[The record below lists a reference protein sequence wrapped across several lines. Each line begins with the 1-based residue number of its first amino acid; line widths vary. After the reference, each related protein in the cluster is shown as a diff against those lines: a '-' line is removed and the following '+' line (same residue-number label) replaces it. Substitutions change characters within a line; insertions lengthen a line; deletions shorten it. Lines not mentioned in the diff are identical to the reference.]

1 MEMGMRKQRSVSAL
15 VFLALISAS
24 MATSESE
31 VPFMV
36 VHKKASLSSIKSGVQ
51 RVFVTVDIYNQ
62 GSSSAYDVNLVDDT
76 WNSNL
81 FEIVSGNTSKS
92 WAKLDVGQVL
102 SHWFELKSKKKGLF
116 YGSPAVVT
124 FRVPSKGVLQA
135 YSTPILPLDV
145 LAETIPEK
153 KLDLAKRLVGRFGP
167 QFSVLSIIVTF
178 VYLMVTPSKASKK
191 KR

>member
-1 MEMGMRKQRSVSAL
+1 MEMRMRKQRSVSAL

-31 VPFMV
+31 FPFMV

-102 SHWFELKSKKKGLF
+102 SHSFELKSKTKGLF

-167 QFSVLSIIVTF
+167 QVSVLSIIVTYM
-178 VYLMVTPSKASKK
+178 YLMVTPSKGSKK

>member
-1 MEMGMRKQRSVSAL
+1 MEMRMRKQRSVSAL

-31 VPFMV
+31 FPFMV

-62 GSSSAYDVNLVDDT
+62 GSS
-76 WNSNL
+76 
-81 FEIVSGNTSKS
+81 
-92 WAKLDVGQVL
+92 GQVL
-102 SHWFELKSKKKGLF
+102 SHSFELKSKTKGLF

-153 KLDLAKRLVGRFGP
+153 KLDLRLVGRFGP
-167 QFSVLSIIVTF
+167 QVSVL
-178 VYLMVTPSKASKK
+178 
-191 KR
+191 

>member
-1 MEMGMRKQRSVSAL
+1 MEIGMRKLSSAL
-15 VFLALISAS
+15 ALLSLALISAS
-24 MATSESE
+24 IATTTE

-36 VHKKASLSSIKSGVQ
+36 VHKKASLSSIKSGSQ
-51 RVFVTVDIYNQ
+51 RVSVTIDIYNQ
-62 GSSSAYDVNLVDDT
+62 GPSSAYDINLADDN

-92 WAKLDVGQVL
+92 WEKLDVGQVL
-102 SHWFELKSKKKGLF
+102 SHSFELQTKTKGLF

-145 LAETIPEK
+145 LAESIPEK
-153 KLDLAKRLVGRFGP
+153 KLEWVIQIISFVKIYLIHRL
-167 QFSVLSIIVTF
+167 
-178 VYLMVTPSKASKK
+178 YN
-191 KR
+191 

>member
-1 MEMGMRKQRSVSAL
+1 MEMGMRKLSSVSAL

-24 MATSESE
+24 TTTLESE

-51 RVFVTVDIYNQ
+51 RVFVTIDIHNQ

-81 FEIVSGNTSKS
+81 FGIVSGNTSNS
-92 WAKLDVGQVL
+92 WEKLDVGQVL
-102 SHWFELKSKKKGLF
+102 SHSFELKSKTKGLF

-124 FRVPSKGVLQA
+124 LRVPSKGVIQA

-153 KLDLAKRLVGRFGP
+153 KLDLRLVGRFGS
-167 QFSVLSIIVTF
+167 QVSVISIIVTF
-178 VYLMVTPSKASKK
+178 VYLMVTPSNGSKK

>member
-1 MEMGMRKQRSVSAL
+1 MEMRMRKQRSVSAL

-31 VPFMV
+31 FPFMV

-102 SHWFELKSKKKGLF
+102 SHSFELKSKTKGLF

-167 QFSVLSIIVTF
+167 QVSVLSIIVTF
-178 VYLMVTPSKASKK
+178 MYLMVTPSKGSKK

>member
-1 MEMGMRKQRSVSAL
+1 MRKQRSVSAL

-167 QFSVLSIIVTF
+167 QVSVLSIIVMF

>member
-1 MEMGMRKQRSVSAL
+1 MEIGKRKLSSAL
-15 VFLALISAS
+15 ALIFLALISAS
-24 MATSESE
+24 IATSE

-36 VHKKASLSSIKSGVQ
+36 VHKKASLSSIKSGAQ
-51 RVFVTVDIYNQ
+51 RVSVTVDIYNQ
-62 GSSSAYDVNLVDDT
+62 GSSSAYDVNVADDG
-76 WNSNL
+76 WDSNL

-92 WAKLDVGQVL
+92 WEKLDVGQVL
-102 SHWFELKSKKKGLF
+102 SHSFELQTKTKGLF

-145 LAETIPEK
+145 LAESIPEK
-153 KLDLAKRLVGRFGP
+153 KLEWAKRLVGRFGP
-167 QFSVLSIIVTF
+167 QVSVISIVVTF
-178 VYLMVTPSKASKK
+178 VYLIATPSKGSKK

>member
-1 MEMGMRKQRSVSAL
+1 MDMVSCL
-15 VFLALISAS
+15 
-24 MATSESE
+24 
-31 VPFMV
+31 
-36 VHKKASLSSIKSGVQ
+36 K
-51 RVFVTVDIYNQ
+51 VTV
-62 GSSSAYDVNLVDDT
+62 GSFLTILLTKRSAYDVNMVDDT

-92 WAKLDVGQVL
+92 WEKLDVGQVL
-102 SHWFELKSKKKGLF
+102 SHSFGLQSKTKGLF

-145 LAETIPEK
+145 LEETIPDK
-153 KLDLAKRLVGRFGP
+153 KLDLVMRLVGRFGP
-167 QFSVLSIIVTF
+167 QVSVISIIVTF
-178 VYLMVTPSKASKK
+178 VYLMVTPSKGSKE